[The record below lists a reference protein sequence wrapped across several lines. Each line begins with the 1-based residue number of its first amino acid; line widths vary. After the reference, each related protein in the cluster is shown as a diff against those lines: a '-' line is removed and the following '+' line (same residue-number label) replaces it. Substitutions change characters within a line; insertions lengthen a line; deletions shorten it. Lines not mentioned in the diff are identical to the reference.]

1 MSKDTI
7 KFFVYGTLRVGGHY
21 AGQFN
26 DVRLSSTQAKIKGS
40 LFNAG
45 GFFPGIALGGDG
57 DVYGEVHE
65 YSDADGVKAAMDGI
79 EGYSEG
85 RKNNLFNRK
94 EIEATTRDGEVIK
107 AFVYEFGKPEELLE
121 SGKKIENGRWEVKG
135 VSEIES
141 F

>member
-7 KFFVYGTLRVGGHY
+7 KFFVYGTLRVGGHF
-21 AGQFN
+21 AEQFN
-26 DVRLSSTQAKIKGS
+26 GVRISSTPAKIKGD
-40 LFNAG
+40 LFQAG
-45 GFFPGIALGGDG
+45 GFFPGIALGGDN

-94 EIEATTRDGEVIK
+94 EVEATTRDGETIK
-107 AFVYEFGKPEELLE
+107 AFVYEYGKPNDLRKGGGRIE
-121 SGKKIENGRWEVKG
+121 SGKWEVKG
-135 VSEIES
+135 LAEIES